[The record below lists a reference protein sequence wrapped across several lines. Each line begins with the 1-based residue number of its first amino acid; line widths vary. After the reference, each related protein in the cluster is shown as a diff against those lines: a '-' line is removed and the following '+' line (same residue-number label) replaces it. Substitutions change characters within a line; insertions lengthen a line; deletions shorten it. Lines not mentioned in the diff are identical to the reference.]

1 MAEPQAAG
9 TLYVVATPLGNLEDL
24 SLRALRILR
33 EVDVIAC
40 EDTRV
45 ARRMLERHGI
55 AARTSSYFEHNKQ
68 AKGRY
73 FLGVLERGGQV
84 ALITDAG
91 TPGISDPGADL
102 VRLARAAGIR
112 VVPIP
117 GPSAVATLLSAS
129 GLPGDRFVFA
139 GFLPVKSGRRKTRLR
154 ELQALDWPIVLY
166 ESCHR
171 IRRTLEDLQAAWGDR
186 HVVIGRELTKLYEEI
201 FEGRISEVIDRPS
214 ILTARGEFV
223 LVVAPRGRERS
234 SATEAVALAAEAD
247 DGAEV
252 ED

>member
-9 TLYVVATPLGNLEDL
+9 TLYVVATPLGNLEDV

-55 AARTSSYFEHNKQ
+55 ATSTSSYFEHNKQ

-102 VRLARAAGIR
+102 VRLARAADIR

-139 GFLPVKSGRRKTRLR
+139 GFLPVKSGRRQTRLR
-154 ELQALDWPIVLY
+154 ELQTLDWPIVLY

-171 IRRTLEDLQAAWGDR
+171 IRRTLADLQAAWGDR

>member
-1 MAEPQAAG
+1 MAEPPAEG
-9 TLYVVATPLGNLEDL
+9 TLYVVGTPLGNLEDV

-33 EVDVIAC
+33 EVDLIAC

-45 ARRMLERHGI
+45 ARRMLARHGI
-55 AARTSSYFEHNKQ
+55 ATATSSYFEHNKH

-73 FLGVLERGGQV
+73 LLGILERGGQI

-91 TPGISDPGADL
+91 TPGISDPGSDL
-102 VRLARAAGIR
+102 VRLARDAGIR

-129 GLPGDRFVFA
+129 GLPADRFVFA
-139 GFLPVKSGRRKTRLR
+139 GFLPVKSGRRQSRLR
-154 ELQALDWPIVLY
+154 ELQALDWPIVFY

-171 IRRTLEDLQAAWGDR
+171 IRRTLDDLHAAWGDR

-201 FEGRISEVIDRPS
+201 FSGRISELRDRAS
-214 ILTARGEFV
+214 ITNARGEFV
-223 LVVAPRGRERS
+223 LVVAARGRE
-234 SATEAVALAAEAD
+234 APAAAETVAVSSEED
-247 DGAEV
+247 DE
-252 ED
+252 E